1 MSSWTQFDAVQ
12 LVAWAVFIF
21 WEPYHMKRSD
31 QERYDKESNNLKINV
46 PAWVFPVVWLVLKM
60 LNTATIVLFS
70 SWLVT
75 TDHWAWPTVF
85 ALFFANQ
92 VLSKFWTVLFFRLH
106 QAKLALVLAI
116 VLFATAAAAWG
127 CMWGGL
133 DNSNLY
139 GIPIGLFVPYLVWLV
154 VAIVLNASWIAI
166 PHKSIHP
173 FDAAK
178 EQLTPF
184 LGVSVVGGKF
194 NHKNSIN
201 SHNE

>member
-21 WEPYHMKRSD
+21 WEPFQMKRSD
-31 QERYDKESNNLKINV
+31 REWYDKERENLTPRSI
-46 PAWVFPVVWLVLKM
+46 PGWVFPLVWMLLKT

-75 TDHWAWPTVF
+75 TDHWAWPAVF

-92 VLSKFWTVLFFRLH
+92 VLSKFWTIVFFRLR
-106 QAKLALVLAI
+106 QPRWALVIAV
-116 VLFATAAAAWG
+116 VLFATAAATWG

-139 GIPIGLFVPYLVWLV
+139 GIPIGLFTPYLVWLV
-154 VAIVLNASWIAI
+154 VAIVLNASWVAI
-166 PHKSIHP
+166 PHSKSSEEQS
-173 FDAAK
+173 AVRG
-178 EQLTPF
+178 QLTP
-184 LGVSVVGGKF
+184 LLPMVVRGKI
-194 NHKNSIN
+194 NHKIN
-201 SHNE
+201 SHDE